1 MELETLFARFVKE
14 RRFIDNV
21 TDKTLIWYR
30 QAWRAFTRSVGTPDK
45 LDKQVLTEFV
55 IKLRESGITAT
66 SCNVYIRAIN
76 SFLSWAFEN
85 GHTTE
90 HLKIKQLKTETRIIH
105 SFKDEHLR
113 AILTFKPKGFYE
125 WRLYALLCLLIDTG
139 LRITEALSLQ
149 RAKVDFENMLITVMG
164 KGGKERTIPMSLELR
179 KVLCKWFDK
188 HGHELVFSTRQGG
201 RLGYDNTLRDFKNL
215 AKRLGI
221 EGVRVSPHTLRHTF
235 AKSYVKSGGNLFYL
249 MKALGHTTL
258 AMSKR
263 YVELDEQ
270 DLKEMHVKTSIM
282 NRLR

>member
-1 MELETLFARFVKE
+1 M
-14 RRFIDNV
+14 
-21 TDKTLIWYR
+21 
-30 QAWRAFTRSVGTPDK
+30 
-45 LDKQVLTEFV
+45 
-55 IKLRESGITAT
+55 
-66 SCNVYIRAIN
+66 
-76 SFLSWAFEN
+76 
-85 GHTTE
+85 
-90 HLKIKQLKTETRIIH
+90 
-105 SFKDEHLR
+105 
-113 AILTFKPKGFYE
+113 
-125 WRLYALLCLLIDTG
+125 LCLLIDTG

-149 RAKVDFENMLITVMG
+149 RSKVDFENMLLTVMG
-164 KGGKERTIPMSLELR
+164 KGNKERTIPMSLELR
-179 KVLCKWFDK
+179 KVLCKWCDK
-188 HGHELVFSTRQGG
+188 HSHELVFSTRQGG